1 MIKINL
7 NSKDVCVSMTRRNGG
22 CVAKVGEVELDK
34 IISQL
39 IYSKMHHLDKIR
51 C

>member
-7 NSKDVCVSMTRRNGG
+7 NSEDICVSMTHRNGG
-22 CVAKVGEVELDK
+22 CVAKVGEVEVDK

-39 IYSKMHHLDKIR
+39 IYTVKCII
-51 C
+51 

>member
-7 NSKDVCVSMTRRNGG
+7 NSKDVCVSMTHRNGG
-22 CVAKVGEVELDK
+22 CVAKVGEVELDE
-34 IISQL
+34 IISKL

-51 C
+51 W